1 LPFMLELVFFDTV
14 AVAVLCAVLAGLAHW
29 RGLLTPAGSAGA
41 FAMGLSIGILGGLEW
56 VLVLLIFLISSF
68 AATRYRFEA
77 KRAIGLQEGQR
88 GERGLS
94 NVVANGL
101 VACAAAASHPWLG
114 DGAAILF
121 LAAVAAAA
129 SDTLASELGVLYPN
143 AYLITNGR
151 RVAPGTNGA
160 VSFGGTVWALVA
172 AAYTAL
178 VGCAVFAW
186 TGALELSMFAV
197 GVPVLAG
204 FVGCQIDS
212 VFGATLETKGFLT
225 KLTNNLASITL
236 ATALAAAVI
245 FLV

>member
-1 LPFMLELVFFDTV
+1 MLELVMLDT
-14 AVAVLCAVLAGLAHW
+14 AFVLAICAVLAGLAYW
-29 RGLLTPAGSAGA
+29 RGLLTPSGSVGA
-41 FAMGLSIGILGGLEW
+41 FVMGLVIGIMGGLEW
-56 VLVLLIFLISSF
+56 VLVLLIFLLSSF

-77 KRAIGLQEGQR
+77 KRAMGQQEGSR
-88 GERGLS
+88 GERGFS

-101 VACAAAASHPWLG
+101 VACVAAALHPWLG
-114 DGAAILF
+114 DKAAILF

-129 SDTLASELGVLYPN
+129 SDTLASELGVLHPN
-143 AYLITNGR
+143 AYIITSGR

-160 VSFGGTVWALVA
+160 VSLGGTVWAFVA

-186 TGALELSMFAV
+186 TGALELTLVALS
-197 GVPVLAG
+197 VPMLAG
-204 FVGCQIDS
+204 FLGCQIDS
-212 VFGATLETKGFLT
+212 VFGATLEARGVLS

-236 ATALAAAVI
+236 ATALAAAVM